1 MSTDAQITNRRQRGW
16 RSAELEALLGVKWR
30 VAPPPGW
37 RAENIALTL
46 YDKQNEYGQCLF
58 IAMDEKTWHQGSGNR
73 GIYAGW
79 QDTHDVLTKH
89 YRHFCGA
96 IVQRYLPDLPP
107 DFPQLVVENS
117 YNVLPLLADEAR
129 RRMNGKIIAITGTV
143 GKSSTKDLLHML
155 LTAEGTTVSTQG
167 NHNTR
172 TGTLVSLAR
181 CITDPAYVALE
192 VAISALWMRT
202 GGVGPRIKP
211 HIVVITEIGMTQVGR
226 DVQTPR
232 DTARFKVRLCDGIL
246 PGGYAIINRD
256 MDEYAFVYQ
265 EALRYG
271 ARVVSYGF
279 HPQADV
285 RIVDYQPATD
295 HTGLSIL
302 LHGAPLHCRLNTP
315 GKGMAGN
322 AVAALI
328 TLDLLGLDTHQAAQR
343 LADFRNKPG
352 KLQTSQLPLPEGGSA
367 TLIDDNY
374 NATLISMRNAIAVAA
389 LYPLAP
395 GQRRIAV
402 LGRLA
407 TLGERAK
414 ESHIAL
420 AKPLL
425 DAGFDTVWLHG
436 EEMQYLNDVLPAGR
450 VGGHFSQIDALA
462 DAVMANLKAGD
473 IVLVKGSVSDSDFHR
488 IVGLMKTFSQRRA
501 PALKPDQTATL
512 LMNLTTGEQ
521 QELRHAQA
529 MFAPRNLSHL
539 LLATWLATRVKDKT
553 LRLEET
559 VAANEVAKNIVQN
572 GATLGLNT
580 GQQVSVKTLVQG
592 LLIHNARDAAVNLA
606 RLLGTDAVRLN
617 NHARTIGLTHTHINN
632 VSGRLRQGQQTSL
645 HDIATLLNHFYQRF
659 PHLLHWF
666 GESEMVLAGRRYR
679 KASNIQADGRA
690 SYSYSAGGAPCWGF
704 ALQRSN
710 NQLWLACAAGA
721 VDAFHLDYLLDG
733 LLAKAAGIADEPSPE
748 IPQVNL
754 AKTCATVTL
763 LGDTYFGEWYNAR
776 RQRKGVDDALQR
788 YGYDHSFQCLAPMLA
803 GSDLTI
809 ANMEA
814 ALAPTAD
821 INLIG
826 RKPFCLTGDPAA
838 TTAALK
844 RHGVHAVTLANN
856 HALDAGTA
864 GLATT
869 LAAFRQQGMI
879 TFGAGMN
886 ARQAETPLLLTVG
899 GKRFMFYS
907 AYWFRRYMEQ
917 DCAYYAQ
924 PRRAGV
930 ACISGGLIEQL
941 RREKAHED
949 PATLIVL
956 AHWGLDY
963 QWTVAQQRQLA
974 EQLVR
979 AGADLIIGAGAH
991 MAGDMERVGESWV
1004 IYSLGNAVF
1013 NSNGEYQARNVLPYS
1028 LVASLQ
1034 LGGKQP
1040 TLTLQPIFSD
1050 NLQTFWQPRAINAH
1064 EFSEFVAFLREQGV
1078 VLAAQP
1084 SDNSAWIKCTGNTPQ
1099 AIVFPLDKR
1108 FGEA

>member
-1 MSTDAQITNRRQRGW
+1 MSTDAQNNNRRRRGW

-37 RAENIALTL
+37 QAEHIALTL
-46 YDKQNEYGQCLF
+46 HDKQNDDTPCLF

-79 QDTHDVLTKH
+79 QDTHAVLTKH
-89 YRHFCGA
+89 YRLFCGA

-117 YNVLPLLADEAR
+117 YHVLPLLADEAR

-155 LTAEGTTVSTQG
+155 LAAEGTTVSTQG

-181 CITDPAYVALE
+181 CVTDPDYVALE
-192 VAISALWMRT
+192 VAISALWMRA

-211 HIVVITEIGMTQVGR
+211 HIVVITEIGMTQVGG
-226 DVQTPR
+226 DVKTPR

-256 MDEYAFVYQ
+256 MDEYAFVHQ

-271 ARVVSYGF
+271 ANVVSYGF

-285 RIVDYQPATD
+285 RIVGYQPASD
-295 HTGLSIL
+295 HTNLSIL
-302 LHGAPLHCRLNTP
+302 LNGAPLHCRLNTP

-328 TLDLLGLDTHQAAQR
+328 ALDLLGLDTRQAAQR

-352 KLQTSQLPLPEGGSA
+352 KLQTSQLPLPDGGSA

-407 TLGERAK
+407 TLGEIAK

-436 EEMQYLNDVLPAGR
+436 EEMQYLKDVLPAGQ

-462 DAVMANLKAGD
+462 DAVMATLKAGD

-488 IVGLMKTFSQRRA
+488 IVGLMKTLAQRRA
-501 PALKPDQTATL
+501 TALIQDQTATL
-512 LMNLTTGEQ
+512 LMNLTTGERQ
-521 QELRHAQA
+521 ALRHAQA
-529 MFAPRNLSHL
+529 TFAPRNLSHL
-539 LLATWLATRVKDKT
+539 LLTTLLAGQLQDKT
-553 LRLEET
+553 MRLEEMAT
-559 VAANEVAKNIVQN
+559 VSDVAKNIVQN
-572 GATLGLNT
+572 GAALGLNT
-580 GQQVSVKTLVQG
+580 GQQVSVKTLLQG

-606 RLLGTDAVRLN
+606 HLLGTDAIHLN
-617 NHARTIGLTHTHINN
+617 HLARTIGLTQTQINN
-632 VSGRLRQGQQTSL
+632 VSGRLRHGQHTSL
-645 HDIATLLNHFYQRF
+645 HDIATLVEHFYQRF

-666 GESEMVLAGRRYR
+666 AESEMVLAGHRYR

-721 VDAFHLDYLLDG
+721 ADVFHLDYLLDG
-733 LLAKAAGIADEPSPE
+733 LLAKAEGVTADSAPE

-754 AKTCATVTL
+754 AKTHATITL
-763 LGDTYFGEWYNAR
+763 LGDTYFGEWYTRR

-788 YGYDHSFQCLAPMLA
+788 YGYDHSFQRLTLLLA

-814 ALAPTAD
+814 ALAPAAD
-821 INLIG
+821 ITLGG

-844 RHGVHAVTLANN
+844 RHGIHAVTLANN
-856 HALDAGTA
+856 HALDAGVS

-869 LAAFRQQGMI
+869 LAAFRQQGI
-879 TFGAGMN
+879 LTFGAGMN
-886 ARQAETPLLLTVG
+886 ASQAEAPLLLTLG
-899 GKRFMFYS
+899 GRRFMFYS

-917 DCAYYAQ
+917 DCAYYAL

-930 ACISGGLIEQL
+930 ACISGGLIGQL
-941 RREKAHED
+941 RREKARED

-963 QWTVAQQRQLA
+963 QWTVAQQRRLA

-1013 NSNGEYQARNVLPYS
+1013 NSNGEYQARNVPPYS

-1050 NLQTFWQPRAINAH
+1050 NQQTFWQPRAVNAL

-1078 VLAAQP
+1078 VLAEQP
-1084 SDNSAWIKCTGNTPQ
+1084 SKVNAWIKRTDNAPQ
-1099 AIVFPLDKR
+1099 AIVVPLDKR
-1108 FGEA
+1108 FGDT

>member
-1 MSTDAQITNRRQRGW
+1 MSTDAQNNNRRRRGW

-37 RAENIALTL
+37 QAEHIALTL
-46 YDKQNEYGQCLF
+46 HDKQNDDAPCLF

-79 QDTHDVLTKH
+79 QDTHAVLTKH
-89 YRHFCGA
+89 YRLFCGA

-117 YNVLPLLADEAR
+117 YHVLPLLADEAR

-155 LTAEGTTVSTQG
+155 LAAEGTTVSTQG

-181 CITDPAYVALE
+181 CITDPDYVALE
-192 VAISALWMRT
+192 VAISALWMRA

-211 HIVVITEIGMTQVGR
+211 HIVVITEIGMTQVGG
-226 DVQTPR
+226 DVKTPR

-256 MDEYAFVYQ
+256 MDEYAFVHQ

-271 ARVVSYGF
+271 ANVVSYGF

-285 RIVDYQPATD
+285 RIVEYQPAPD
-295 HTGLSIL
+295 HTNLSIL
-302 LHGAPLHCRLNTP
+302 LNGAPLHCRLNTP

-328 TLDLLGLDTHQAAQR
+328 ALDLLGFDTHQAAQR

-352 KLQTSQLPLPEGGSA
+352 KLQTSQLPLPAGGSA

-407 TLGERAK
+407 TLGEIAK

-436 EEMQYLNDVLPAGR
+436 EEMQYLKDVLPAGR

-462 DAVMANLKAGD
+462 DAVMATLKAGD

-488 IVGLMKTFSQRRA
+488 IVGLMKTLAQRRA
-501 PALKPDQTATL
+501 TALKQDQTATL
-512 LMNLTTGEQ
+512 LMNLTTGERQ
-521 QELRHAQA
+521 ALRHAQA
-529 MFAPRNLSHL
+529 TFAPRNLSHL
-539 LLATWLATRVKDKT
+539 LLITLLASQLQDKT
-553 LRLEET
+553 LRLEEMAT
-559 VAANEVAKNIVQN
+559 VNDVAKNIVQN

-580 GQQVSVKTLVQG
+580 GQQVSVKTLLQG

-606 RLLGTDAVRLN
+606 HLLGTDAVHLN
-617 NHARTIGLTHTHINN
+617 HLARTIGLTQTQLNN
-632 VSGRLRQGQQTSL
+632 VSGRLRHGQHTSL
-645 HDIATLLNHFYQRF
+645 HDIATLVEHFYQRF

-666 GESEMVLAGRRYR
+666 AESEMVLAGHRYR

-690 SYSYSAGGAPCWGF
+690 SYSYSAGGVPCWGF

-721 VDAFHLDYLLDG
+721 ADVFHLDYLLDG
-733 LLAKAAGIADEPSPE
+733 LLAKAGGVTADSAPE
-748 IPQVNL
+748 IPQVSL
-754 AKTCATVTL
+754 AKTRATVTL
-763 LGDTYFGEWYNAR
+763 LGDTYFGEWYTRR

-788 YGYDHSFQCLAPMLA
+788 YGYDHSFQRLTPLLA

-814 ALAPTAD
+814 ALAPAAD
-821 INLIG
+821 ITLGG

-844 RHGVHAVTLANN
+844 RHGIHAITLANN
-856 HALDAGTA
+856 HALDAGVS

-869 LAAFRQQGMI
+869 LAAFRQQGI
-879 TFGAGMN
+879 LTFGAGMN
-886 ARQAETPLLLTVG
+886 ASQAEAPLLLTLG
-899 GKRFMFYS
+899 GRRFMFYS

-917 DCAYYAQ
+917 DCAYYSL

-930 ACISGGLIEQL
+930 ACISGGLIGQL
-941 RREKAHED
+941 RREKARED

-963 QWTVAQQRQLA
+963 QWTVAQQRRLA
-974 EQLVR
+974 EQLVH

-1013 NSNGEYQARNVLPYS
+1013 NSNGEYQARNVPPYS

-1050 NLQTFWQPRAINAH
+1050 NQQTFWQPRAVNAL

-1078 VLAAQP
+1078 VLAEQP
-1084 SDNSAWIKCTGNTPQ
+1084 SKVNAWIKRTDNAPQ
-1099 AIVFPLDKR
+1099 AIVVPLDKR
-1108 FGEA
+1108 FGDT